1 MYVYTNRLAD
11 PPLIGYIPLVPME
24 YRDEVDHGACSDGLH
39 SWVRSEIIS
48 GEVRKPSSGN
58 APVYWKVA
66 ESVIWCM
73 DCGRAIKERTT
84 ERSRIKSARDYYR
97 MVNPERTSY
106 RGIDPEFMGNW
117 SIAGDDEIH
126 RDWEQEAFMRGGW
139 LRV

>member
-11 PPLIGYIPLVPME
+11 PPHLESQPLVPME
-24 YRDEVDHGACSDGLH
+24 YRDDVDNTACPDGLH
-39 SWVRSEIIS
+39 SWVRSEITS
-48 GEVRKPSSGN
+48 GEVHRSVTN
-58 APVYWKVA
+58 TPVYWLTIETVT
-66 ESVIWCM
+66 WCM
-73 DCGRAIKERTT
+73 DCGRSIKERDK
-84 ERSRIKSARDYYR
+84 SRRRVKSARDYFK
-97 MVNPERTSY
+97 VINPDRTSY